1 MTAQSEGIAIVR
13 ERRTIWPSKA
23 GAAGKAS
30 ATAAVKAGT
39 AAAAGTTANAAAKTA
54 AANATKHH
62 HHALTAADTATQAT
76 SSGVSITSARAG
88 ERLTTGRL
96 IGMGALAA
104 AGFAI
109 AILVNV
115 LVPLPAGTKL
125 EAYVVGPLGLNRE
138 EAYRFFLGILII
150 AYTAALAGAALW
162 RPDHGRHQAS
172 RAPFRFAMGIALALW
187 DVTGDKLQVLPQPF
201 FPGPARITEA
211 FISDTAQIFG
221 NALYSLRLFGTG
233 FAIGIVFGIG
243 TGILIGWYAK
253 AYYWVFPILKTSGI
267 IPAVAWMP
275 FALTLFVKPFAAA
288 VFLIVICEWF
298 QVAFLTAEG
307 IQNTPKR
314 YYEAARTLG
323 ASDRT
328 LLWRVAVPH
337 AMPSIFLGITTANAC
352 AFATLVTAEM
362 MGQPGGLGYYINAS
376 KIWAAYNNVFAAIV
390 LMAVL
395 FSLIVKVTNLVQN
408 HVLRWQKG
416 LVK

>member
-1 MTAQSEGIAIVR
+1 MTAQSEGIAIAKDKR
-13 ERRTIWPSKA
+13 SIRPSSQRSEAISAKSTVTA
-23 GAAGKAS
+23 GARAGALS
-30 ATAAVKAGT
+30 GAR
-39 AAAAGTTANAAAKTA
+39 AKTA
-54 AANATKHH
+54 
-62 HHALTAADTATQAT
+62 
-76 SSGVSITSARAG
+76 
-88 ERLTTGRL
+88 ERLSKRRL
-96 IGMGALAA
+96 FVAWLLAA
-104 AGFAI
+104 GGFGIAI
-109 AILVNV
+109 AVNA
-115 LVPLPAGTKL
+115 LVPLPAGTEL
-125 EAYVVGPLGLNRE
+125 TPHVVGPLGLNHE
-138 EAYRFFLGILII
+138 EAYRFFLGILILG
-150 AYTAALAGAALW
+150 YTVALVGAALW
-162 RPDHGRHQAS
+162 RPDHGRYQVS
-172 RAPFRFAMGIALALW
+172 RAPFRFAVGIALAVW
-187 DVTGDKLQVLPQPF
+187 DVAGDKLQVLPQPF
-201 FPGPARITEA
+201 FPGPSRIVEP
-211 FISDTAQIFG
+211 FIADTAQLFG
-221 NALYSLRLFGTG
+221 NAVYSLRLFGSG
-233 FAIGIVFGIG
+233 FAVGVVFGIG

-253 AYYWVFPILKTSGI
+253 AYYWVFPVLKTSGI

-307 IQNTPKR
+307 IQNTPKG

-323 ASDRT
+323 ANNRT

-395 FSLIVKVTNLVQN
+395 FSLIVKVTGLVRD